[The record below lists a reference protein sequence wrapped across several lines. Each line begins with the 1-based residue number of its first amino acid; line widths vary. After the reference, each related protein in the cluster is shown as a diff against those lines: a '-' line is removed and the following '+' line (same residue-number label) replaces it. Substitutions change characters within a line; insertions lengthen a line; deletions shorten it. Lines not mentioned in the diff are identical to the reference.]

1 MAACD
6 IPEPSGDPGEGG
18 DGEGQ
23 QCGHCGLSRSSKVSS
38 AGSGGKDS
46 GVKRSLVNLLKPRQL
61 LQAASDL
68 LPCVISMSCLTHCR
82 HAVEQVIHR
91 GAKSDQ
97 QQEEHAIF
105 REAADRLDRAL
116 MDQTSRKGSGLSDG
130 TAKAL
135 HSNRNA
141 HMAQFLSGAAKRE
154 LVEQRRAG
162 EAVQQ
167 QYYSY
172 KFK

>member
-1 MAACD
+1 MV
-6 IPEPSGDPGEGG
+6 
-18 DGEGQ
+18 Q
-23 QCGHCGLSRSSKVSS
+23 
-38 AGSGGKDS
+38 
-46 GVKRSLVNLLKPRQL
+46 
-61 LQAASDL
+61 
-68 LPCVISMSCLTHCR
+68 
-82 HAVEQVIHR
+82 R

-116 MDQTSRKGSGLSDG
+116 MDQTSRKGSGLSDS
-130 TAKAL
+130 TAKTL
-135 HSNRNA
+135 HGNRNA
-141 HMAQFLSGAAKRE
+141 HMAQFLSGAAKRA